1 MSSPPTEAVV
11 VGSGPNG
18 LAAAVTLAMAGRR
31 VLVVEAAEEIG
42 GGARTEEL
50 TLPGFRHDVCSAVFP
65 LGIGSPFLSS
75 LPLADHGLRWIQPD
89 APLAHA
95 IGPDHAVVIERDVDA
110 TAEGLGDDADR
121 YRRVVGRLVRTLP
134 RVTDHVLGPPLRLP
148 RHPLS
153 LAAFGLAGLPPATLT
168 ARTFA
173 TDGARA
179 AFAGCAAHAYLPLE
193 RPLTSAFGWLLL
205 AGAHIHGWPVA
216 AGGAQAISDALAGL
230 LRSLGGE
237 IETGRRID
245 ELSELGDVPLVLLD
259 LDPGGLV
266 RLAGDRL
273 PPRYRRRASRFR
285 RGPAAFKIDYALRGP
300 VPWRSPELR
309 RAGTVHVGGTLEAI
323 ARSERNAW
331 RGVPDPEP
339 FLLVSQPSLFDP
351 ERAPH
356 GAHTLWVYAHVPH
369 GSTTDFTAAIEQ
381 RLETY
386 APGFSELVLGRHV
399 TDPAGFEERNS
410 NLVGGDISGGAHTLR
425 QLLFRPFPQRDPYS
439 TPLDGVYLC
448 SASTPP
454 GGGVHGMCGHHA
466 ARAALR

>member
-1 MSSPPTEAVV
+1 MSAPPTEAVV

-18 LAAAVTLAMAGRR
+18 LAAAVTLAQAGLR
-31 VLVVEAAEEIG
+31 VRVVEASEGIG

-50 TLPGFRHDVCSAVFP
+50 TLPGFRHDTCSGVFP
-65 LGIGSPFLSS
+65 LGIGSPFLST
-75 LPLADHGLRWIQPD
+75 LPLEAHGLRWIQPE

-95 IGPDHAVVIERDVDA
+95 LAPDRAVLIERDVDA
-110 TAEGLGDDADR
+110 TAERLEGDGDR
-121 YRRVVGRLVRTLP
+121 YRRVVGRLARTLP
-134 RVTDHVLGPPLRLP
+134 RVVDHLLGPPLRLP
-148 RHPLS
+148 DHPLS
-153 LAAFGLAGLPPATLT
+153 LVSFGLAGLPPATLA
-168 ARTFA
+168 ARAFT
-173 TDGARA
+173 TDAARA

-205 AGAHIHGWPVA
+205 AGAHVHGWPVA
-216 AGGAQAISDALAGL
+216 AGGAQAITAALAAL
-230 LRSLGGE
+230 LTSLGGE
-237 IETGRRID
+237 IETGRRVED
-245 ELSELGDVPLVLLD
+245 LSELSGVPLVLLD
-259 LDPGGLV
+259 VDPAGLV

-285 RGPAAFKIDYALRGP
+285 RGPAAFKIDYALQGP
-300 VPWRSPELR
+300 VPWRSPELG
-309 RAGTVHVGGTLEAI
+309 RAGTVHIGGTLEEI

-331 RGVPDPEP
+331 RGVADPEP

-351 ERAPH
+351 GRAPQ
-356 GAHTLWVYAHVPH
+356 GSHTLWVYAHVPH
-369 GSTTDFTAAIEQ
+369 GSTADFTAAIEA

-399 TDPAGFEERNS
+399 TDPAGFEERNP

-425 QLLFRPFPQRDPYS
+425 QLLFRPFPQRDPYA
-439 TPLDGVYLC
+439 TPLEGVYLC

-466 ARAALR
+466 ARSALR